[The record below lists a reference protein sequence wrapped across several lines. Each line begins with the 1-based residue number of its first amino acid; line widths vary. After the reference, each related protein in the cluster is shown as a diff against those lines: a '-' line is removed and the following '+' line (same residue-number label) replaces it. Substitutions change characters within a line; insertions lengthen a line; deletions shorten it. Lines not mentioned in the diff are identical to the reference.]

1 MAGNTYANMLAVL
14 DGAAAKLGLREEEYA
29 FLRNPERE
37 VKGTFPVKMDDGR
50 IEMFE
55 GYRIQHSSMRGPC
68 KGGIRFHPE
77 TDEDEVKSLAAWMSF
92 KCAVAN
98 IPYGGGKGGV
108 TVDPADLSKAELERL
123 TRAYTK
129 LITPVIGP
137 KTDIPAP
144 DVNTNAQIMGWIV
157 DEYSKLVGEFTPA
170 VVTGKPLALGGSLGR
185 PAATG
190 RGILFNTREI
200 YKRMGKSLQGATV
213 AVQGFGNV
221 GSIAAQLLYQEGCKV
236 VGISYAF
243 GALYCEN
250 GLNIDEILSTGY
262 QTKLND
268 YNAEGVK
275 HITNDELLALEVDIL
290 VPAALENAITEKNVH
305 TLNAKIIVE
314 GANGPINH
322 AADAVLDEKGIYV
335 VPDIL
340 ANSGGVIVSYFEW
353 VQDLQCYFW
362 SEAEVNS
369 KLERQISEAFAA
381 VWNTAKENNVSLR
394 VGAYMVAVS
403 RIVEAAKLRG
413 YIN

>member
-1 MAGNTYANMLAVL
+1 MAGNTYANMLAAL
-14 DGAAAKLGLREEEYA
+14 DNAAAKLGLREEEYS
-29 FLRNPERE
+29 FLRTPERE
-37 VKGTFPVKMDDGR
+37 VKGSFPVKMDDGTTK
-50 IEMFE
+50 IFE

-108 TVDPADLSKAELERL
+108 TVEPSKLSKAELERL
-123 TRAYTK
+123 TRAYVK

-137 KTDIPAP
+137 KQDIPAP

-157 DEYSKLVGEFTPA
+157 DEYSKLTGEFTPA
-170 VVTGKPLALGGSLGR
+170 VVTGKPLSLGGSLGR

-190 RGILFNTREI
+190 RGILFTAREM
-200 YKRMGKSLQGATV
+200 YKRLGKPLAGATV

-221 GSIAAQLLYQEGCKV
+221 GSVAAQLLYKEGCKV
-236 VGISYAF
+236 VAVSYAF

-250 GLNIDEILSTGY
+250 GLNIDEILETGY
-262 QTKLND
+262 QAKLNE
-268 YNAEGVK
+268 YNAEGVQ
-275 HITNDELLALEVDIL
+275 HITNDELLALPVDLL
-290 VPAALENAITEKNVH
+290 VPAALENAITEKNVD
-305 TLNAKIIVE
+305 TIKAGLIVE
-314 GANGPINH
+314 GANGPINA
-322 AADAVLDEKGIYV
+322 AADAVLQEKGITV

-362 SEAEVNS
+362 SEEEVNS

-381 VWNTAKENNVSLR
+381 VYNTAKENGVPMR
-394 VGAYMVAVS
+394 IGAYMVAVA

-413 YIN
+413 YVD

>member
-1 MAGNTYANMLAVL
+1 MLAVL
-14 DGAAAKLGLREEEYA
+14 DSAAAKLGLAEEEYA

-37 VKGTFPVKMDDGR
+37 VKGTFPVKMDDGHV
-50 IEMFE
+50 EMFE

-98 IPYGGGKGGV
+98 IPYGGGKGGI
-108 TVDPADLSKAELERL
+108 TVDPAKLSKAELERL

-200 YKRMGKSLQGATV
+200 YKRLGKTLAGATV

-221 GSIAAQLLYQEGCKV
+221 GGVAAQLLYKEGCKV
-236 VGISYAF
+236 VAVSYAF

-250 GLNIDEILSTGY
+250 GLNIDEIIDTGY
-262 QTKLND
+262 QMKLND

-275 HITNDELLALEVDIL
+275 HITNDELLALPVDIL
-290 VPAALENAITEKNVH
+290 VPAALENAITEKNVD
-305 TLNAKIIVE
+305 TIKAGIIVE
-314 GANGPINH
+314 GANGPINN
-322 AADAVLDEKGIYV
+322 AASTALDAKGIYI

-362 SEAEVNS
+362 SEEEVNA
-369 KLERQISEAFAA
+369 KLERQIAEAFKA
-381 VWNTAKENNVSLR
+381 VWDTAHENGVSLR
-394 VGAYMVAVS
+394 TGAYMVAVS

-413 YIN
+413 YIG

>member
-14 DGAAAKLGLREEEYA
+14 DSAAQKLGLKDEEYA

-37 VKGTFPVKMDDGR
+37 LKGTFPVKMDDGSIR
-50 IEMFE
+50 MFE
-55 GYRIQHSSMRGPC
+55 GYRVQHSSMRGPC

-108 TVDPADLSKAELERL
+108 TVDPATLSKGELERL
-123 TRAYTK
+123 TRAYTG
-129 LITPVIGP
+129 LIAPIIGP
-137 KTDIPAP
+137 KKDIPAP
-144 DVNTNAQIMGWIV
+144 DVNTNAQIMGWLV
-157 DEYSKLVGEFTPA
+157 DEYSKLTGEFCPA

-190 RGILFNTREI
+190 RGILFNAREI
-200 YKRMGKSLQGATV
+200 YRRMGKSLQGATV

-221 GSIAAQLLYQEGCKV
+221 GGVAAQLLYREGCKV

-243 GALYCEN
+243 GALYCED
-250 GLNIDEILSTGY
+250 GLNVDEIISSGFQTNLNGY
-262 QTKLND
+262 E
-268 YNAEGVK
+268 AEGVK
-275 HITNDELLALEVDIL
+275 HITNDELLALDVDIL

-322 AADAVLDEKGIYV
+322 AADEVLDAKGIYV

-340 ANSGGVIVSYFEW
+340 ANCGGVVVSYFEW
-353 VQDLQCYFW
+353 VQDLQSYFW
-362 SEAEVNS
+362 SEEEVNS
-369 KLERQISEAFAA
+369 KLERQIAEAFAA
-381 VWNTAKENNVSLR
+381 VWDTAKSNGVSLR
-394 VGAYMVAVS
+394 TGAYMVAVS

-413 YIN
+413 YVN

>member
-1 MAGNTYANMLAVL
+1 
-14 DGAAAKLGLREEEYA
+14 
-29 FLRNPERE
+29 
-37 VKGTFPVKMDDGR
+37 
-50 IEMFE
+50 
-55 GYRIQHSSMRGPC
+55 MRGPC

-108 TVDPADLSKAELERL
+108 TVEPSKLSKAELERL
-123 TRAYTK
+123 TRAYVK

-137 KTDIPAP
+137 KQDIPAP

-157 DEYSKLVGEFTPA
+157 DEYSKLTGEFTPA
-170 VVTGKPLALGGSLGR
+170 VVTGKPLSLGGSLGR

-190 RGILFNTREI
+190 RGILFTAREM
-200 YKRMGKSLQGATV
+200 YKRLGKPLAGATV

-221 GSIAAQLLYQEGCKV
+221 GSVAAQLLYQEGCKV
-236 VGISYAF
+236 VAVSYAF
-243 GALYCEN
+243 GALYCED
-250 GLNIDEILSTGY
+250 GLNIDEILETGY
-262 QTKLND
+262 QTKLNE

-275 HITNDELLALEVDIL
+275 HITNNDLLALPVDLL
-290 VPAALENAITEKNVH
+290 VPAALENAITEKNVD
-305 TLNAKIIVE
+305 TIKAGLIVE
-314 GANGPINH
+314 GANGPINA
-322 AADAVLDEKGIYV
+322 AADAVLQEKGITV

-362 SEAEVNS
+362 SEEEVNS

-381 VWNTAKENNVSLR
+381 VYNTAKENGVPMR
-394 VGAYMVAVS
+394 IGAYMVAVA

-413 YIN
+413 YVD

>member
-1 MAGNTYANMLAVL
+1 MAGNTYANMLAAL
-14 DGAAAKLGLREEEYA
+14 DNAAAKLGLREEEYS
-29 FLRNPERE
+29 FLRTPERE
-37 VKGTFPVKMDDGR
+37 VKGSFPVKMDDGTTK
-50 IEMFE
+50 IFE

-108 TVDPADLSKAELERL
+108 TVEPSKLSKAELERL
-123 TRAYTK
+123 TRAYVK

-137 KTDIPAP
+137 KQDIPAP

-157 DEYSKLVGEFTPA
+157 DEYSKLTGEFTPA
-170 VVTGKPLALGGSLGR
+170 VVTGKPLSLGGSLGR

-190 RGILFNTREI
+190 RGILFTAREM
-200 YKRMGKSLQGATV
+200 YKRLGKPLAGATV

-221 GSIAAQLLYQEGCKV
+221 GSVAAQLLYQEGCKV
-236 VGISYAF
+236 VAVSYAF
-243 GALYCEN
+243 GALYCED
-250 GLNIDEILSTGY
+250 GLNIDEILETGY
-262 QTKLND
+262 QTKLNE

-275 HITNDELLALEVDIL
+275 HITNDDLLALPVDLL
-290 VPAALENAITEKNVH
+290 VPAALENAITEKNVD
-305 TLNAKIIVE
+305 TIKAGLIVE
-314 GANGPINH
+314 GANGPINA
-322 AADAVLDEKGIYV
+322 AADAVLQEKGITV

-362 SEAEVNS
+362 SEEEVNS

-381 VWNTAKENNVSLR
+381 VYNTAKENGVPMR
-394 VGAYMVAVS
+394 IGAYMVAVA

-413 YIN
+413 YVD